1 MKNTL
6 INRCKLSK
14 TLRFA
19 LIPIGETEENIRKG
33 LLIDEDTH
41 RAESYK
47 KVKEYIDRYHRMFI
61 EDVLNK
67 VRIDGLGE
75 YAAMYGK
82 AERTEDEAK
91 HMRGMEEGFRAAIA
105 KAFKSDKRF
114 STLFKKDLIEQILP
128 EFLTEEEERK
138 AVEEFYSFTTYFANF
153 NTNRKNLYTDEEK
166 SVGIA
171 YRCINDNLPKIL
183 DNIRT
188 FQRVREHLPPE
199 DLSRLNRE
207 LAAPDHIT
215 VEDMFTVDYFNEVLA
230 QSGID
235 RYNEMLGGVTFEDKP
250 PVQGLNQ
257 YINLYNQQIARP
269 QRKPTLPL
277 MKPLFKQILSDRETS
292 SFLPEQ
298 FPRND
303 PDAVLR
309 PINDC
314 FTLPDGENPPMLAVM
329 VAINSLF
336 SRLSEFD
343 RSSIYMENGAA
354 LTTVS
359 NDVFGNWSA
368 VRDSWMKE
376 YENLHPRKKQS
387 EEKYAEA
394 QQKAY
399 KAVKSFSIAQADRY
413 GKSDGD
419 EKGIAAHYA
428 ASMSELTNK
437 TARFYEEAKELLT
450 RPYTDKK
457 RLSSNMPAVEQI
469 KKLLDSVK
477 EVERMIRLFL
487 GTGREAEKDER
498 FYGEL
503 APLYESL
510 RDFDALYNKVRG
522 FMTQKPYSV
531 EKIKLNF
538 NNPQL
543 LGGWDKNKESDYMS
557 VLMRRG
563 ESYFLGIMDKSSRK
577 VFVNVPPSA
586 PGEECYEKMEYKLL
600 PGPEKMLPKVFF
612 AKSKADQFPVPDE
625 IRRIYSGKTF
635 AKGKNFSIDDCRALI
650 DHYKTCIEK
659 HPDWNKFG
667 FAFSDTSE
675 YQDISG
681 FFNEIAE
688 QAYKISFVPVPA
700 SYIDRMVEEG
710 ALYLFRLYNK
720 DFSEHSKGKKNL
732 HTLYFQMLFDE
743 RNLKDPVYKLCGGGE
758 MFYRPASITEPEEMV
773 VHEANQPINRRTG
786 DGQKS
791 LFPYDIVKNRRY
803 TKPQFELHLPIQMNF
818 KAPSHPAPINLAV
831 REELKKC
838 DDVHIIGIDRGERNL
853 LYLCM
858 IDGEGRIEAQ
868 TSLNLI
874 PGGNGENV
882 NYHTLLDK
890 KESGRTRARQDWAE
904 IENIKELKAGYL
916 SQAIHVICQWVKKHD
931 ATIIAM
937 ENLNAGFIQSR
948 GKVEKQV
955 YQKFEK
961 MLADKLSFLVDK
973 DRKCDEDGGLLR
985 AYQLAEPMKEA
996 GRSSIQTQN
1005 GILFYVPAWLTSKI
1019 DPVTGFASLL
1029 YTKYNSVEEARDLI
1043 GRFDSIRFNA
1053 AEDRF
1058 EFVLDYSQFPRG
1070 SADFRKVWTVCTYG
1084 ERVRRF
1090 RDKAR
1095 NNEFSYRIVSLTEEY
1110 KNLFA
1115 QYGIS
1120 YENGDDLRETILAQD
1135 SSAFFSELFRCIR
1148 LTLQMRNSIP
1158 AGSLDE
1164 LGGMEGDSPLMRQ
1177 SVANAREKGTD
1188 VDFLISPVSGA
1199 DGQFFDTR
1207 VYENDSDAKMPV
1219 DSDANGAYNIARK
1232 ALWAVEQIKTAN
1244 DLNNVRLSITQ
1255 AEWLRYVQEG
1265 EGTV

>member
-309 PINDC
+309 AINDC

-336 SRLSEFD
+336 SRLPAFD
-343 RSSIYMENGAA
+343 RSSIYIENGAA

-399 KAVKSFSIAQADRY
+399 KSVKSFSIAQADCY

-437 TARFYEEAKELLT
+437 TVRFYEEA
-450 RPYTDKK
+450 
-457 RLSSNMPAVEQI
+457 
-469 KKLLDSVK
+469 
-477 EVERMIRLFL
+477 
-487 GTGREAEKDER
+487 
-498 FYGEL
+498 
-503 APLYESL
+503 
-510 RDFDALYNKVRG
+510 
-522 FMTQKPYSV
+522 
-531 EKIKLNF
+531 
-538 NNPQL
+538 
-543 LGGWDKNKESDYMS
+543 
-557 VLMRRG
+557 
-563 ESYFLGIMDKSSRK
+563 
-577 VFVNVPPSA
+577 
-586 PGEECYEKMEYKLL
+586 
-600 PGPEKMLPKVFF
+600 
-612 AKSKADQFPVPDE
+612 
-625 IRRIYSGKTF
+625 
-635 AKGKNFSIDDCRALI
+635 
-650 DHYKTCIEK
+650 
-659 HPDWNKFG
+659 
-667 FAFSDTSE
+667 
-675 YQDISG
+675 
-681 FFNEIAE
+681 
-688 QAYKISFVPVPA
+688 
-700 SYIDRMVEEG
+700 
-710 ALYLFRLYNK
+710 
-720 DFSEHSKGKKNL
+720 
-732 HTLYFQMLFDE
+732 
-743 RNLKDPVYKLCGGGE
+743 RNY
-758 MFYRPASITEPEEMV
+758 
-773 VHEANQPINRRTG
+773 
-786 DGQKS
+786 
-791 LFPYDIVKNRRY
+791 
-803 TKPQFELHLPIQMNF
+803 
-818 KAPSHPAPINLAV
+818 
-831 REELKKC
+831 
-838 DDVHIIGIDRGERNL
+838 
-853 LYLCM
+853 
-858 IDGEGRIEAQ
+858 
-868 TSLNLI
+868 
-874 PGGNGENV
+874 
-882 NYHTLLDK
+882 
-890 KESGRTRARQDWAE
+890 
-904 IENIKELKAGYL
+904 
-916 SQAIHVICQWVKKHD
+916 
-931 ATIIAM
+931 
-937 ENLNAGFIQSR
+937 
-948 GKVEKQV
+948 
-955 YQKFEK
+955 
-961 MLADKLSFLVDK
+961 
-973 DRKCDEDGGLLR
+973 
-985 AYQLAEPMKEA
+985 
-996 GRSSIQTQN
+996 
-1005 GILFYVPAWLTSKI
+1005 
-1019 DPVTGFASLL
+1019 
-1029 YTKYNSVEEARDLI
+1029 
-1043 GRFDSIRFNA
+1043 
-1053 AEDRF
+1053 
-1058 EFVLDYSQFPRG
+1058 
-1070 SADFRKVWTVCTYG
+1070 
-1084 ERVRRF
+1084 
-1090 RDKAR
+1090 
-1095 NNEFSYRIVSLTEEY
+1095 
-1110 KNLFA
+1110 
-1115 QYGIS
+1115 
-1120 YENGDDLRETILAQD
+1120 
-1135 SSAFFSELFRCIR
+1135 
-1148 LTLQMRNSIP
+1148 
-1158 AGSLDE
+1158 
-1164 LGGMEGDSPLMRQ
+1164 
-1177 SVANAREKGTD
+1177 
-1188 VDFLISPVSGA
+1188 
-1199 DGQFFDTR
+1199 
-1207 VYENDSDAKMPV
+1207 
-1219 DSDANGAYNIARK
+1219 
-1232 ALWAVEQIKTAN
+1232 
-1244 DLNNVRLSITQ
+1244 
-1255 AEWLRYVQEG
+1255 
-1265 EGTV
+1265 